1 MNHLKI
7 ILLCKES
14 IVLLDPCECI
24 HNFTYCPTMRNFIRV
39 QGCPKMRD
47 VSEDEFQPE
56 QEPTNEENIYFESD
70 QENAAP
76 I

>member
-1 MNHLKI
+1 
-7 ILLCKES
+7 
-14 IVLLDPCECI
+14 
-24 HNFTYCPTMRNFIRV
+24 MRNFIKV

-70 QENAAP
+70 QENAAL